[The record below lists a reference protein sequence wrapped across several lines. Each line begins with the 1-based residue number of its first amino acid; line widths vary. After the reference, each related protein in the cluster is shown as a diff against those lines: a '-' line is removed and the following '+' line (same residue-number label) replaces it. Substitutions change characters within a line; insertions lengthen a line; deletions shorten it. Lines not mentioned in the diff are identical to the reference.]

1 MCVPFSSSTS
11 LCGDC
16 SSGSSSRKVR
26 AHARSR
32 VCHGD
37 VALVMRER
45 ERETNDPEK
54 LEAVVRGGAAGRI
67 QDGVGLAGAASDV
80 YGGAR
85 SGTTSAC
92 VSTSQSLV
100 KIRRIGRHLQHIPL
114 IGDGR
119 GHVGCQCM
127 RHRRYQGQLC
137 DGRCKCGGDATV
149 GGWLGSDC
157 APRSRR
163 RRWHPRSKSSAT

>member
-45 ERETNDPEK
+45 DPRSGEARSRSAWRSGGQNSGRRWVSRSSND
-54 LEAVVRGGAAGRI
+54 GH
-67 QDGVGLAGAASDV
+67 
-80 YGGAR
+80 GGAR

-92 VSTSQSLV
+92 VSTSQSLA
-100 KIRRIGRHLQHIPL
+100 KIFRIGRHLQHIPL
-114 IGDGR
+114 FGDGR

-163 RRWHPRSKSSAT
+163 RRWHPRSKSSAI